1 VQAPWGAVL
10 QCSPLAAAA
19 NHFFTAGDLALRD
32 DEAEWRAV
40 ASQAG
45 VEPDNL
51 LLMSQVHGVH
61 VADASSGSA
70 RPWPRPEADILISD
84 DPGAAIGVR
93 VADCVPILLAE
104 ETGRAVAAIHAG
116 WRGLVQRAPIAGVHA
131 LRARYGVRP
140 ERLIVAMGP
149 AIGQCC
155 YEVGAE
161 VRQAFVGAG
170 HHTSLLEEWFRPE
183 AHGTFF
189 LDTVRAAR
197 EQLEGTGIPPTRIHE
212 AGLCTKCHAG
222 LFHSYRAAGKGAGRM
237 IGVIR
242 ANPL

>member
-1 VQAPWGAVL
+1 MQAPWGAVL

-19 NHFFTAGDLALRD
+19 HHFFTAGDLALRD
-32 DEAEWRAV
+32 DEAEWQAV

-45 VEPDNL
+45 VAPGNL
-51 LLMSQVHGVH
+51 LLIAQVHGAA

-84 DPGAAIGVR
+84 DTDAAIGVR

-116 WRGLVQRAPIAGVHA
+116 WRGLVQRAPIAGVDA

-140 ERLIVAMGP
+140 ERLIAALGP

-161 VRQAFVGAG
+161 VRQAFVQAG
-170 HHTSLLEEWFRPE
+170 HHASLVEEWFRP
-183 AHGTFF
+183 GSTGKFN
-189 LDTVRAAR
+189 LDTVRVAR
-197 EQLEGTGIPPTRIHE
+197 EQLEGTGIPSSRIHE

-222 LFHSYRAAGKGAGRM
+222 QFHSYRAAGKSAGRM
-237 IGVIR
+237 AGVIR
-242 ANPL
+242 AGSL